1 MFKKIFKIILQH
13 KIIAV
18 IIALLVVGSSYF
30 GYKAIKGNNEA
41 TRYVLAAVEK
51 GTIIASVSGSGQ
63 VSASKEVVI
72 KSSNS
77 GEIIYVGVEKGQ
89 EVKEGTL
96 IAKIDQTDAL
106 KAVQDAEN
114 NLKSAQ
120 ITLEKIKGNELLRG
134 TREKAEEN
142 LKNAYSDG
150 FDAVV
155 DVFSGLPTMMDGLK
169 DINEGNVF
177 GSFSQWNIDYIANYL
192 QTYDSNTKQY
202 RDNTYNT
209 YQLAKNAYDENFNN
223 YKATSITSDN
233 DKIKPL
239 INETYEALKIISE
252 TLQNDNVLYQA
263 FRERLVNNGLTPNS
277 LLTTYLSKI
286 DTYITQT
293 NNYLSAILSAKN
305 NIQTQKENIINA
317 DYDIASQEIKVK
329 QAEDALLNSQ
339 EKLKECSIYAPFDGI
354 VAELN
359 ISKGGYVAEGGA
371 VATIITKDNLVEV
384 TLNEV
389 DAAKVKPAQ
398 KTTLTFDAIGD
409 LTLTGKILN
418 IDSIGTVS
426 QGVVSYNVEIVF
438 DAQDE
443 RIKPG
448 MTATAD
454 IIINA
459 KQDIL
464 VLPNNAIKSQGNS
477 YYVELV
483 EVPEEMKQQLLA
495 NVSGTI
501 LPKLPTSQT
510 VETGLSNDTYTE
522 IVSGLKEGDVV
533 ITSTIS
539 SNNTQSAQ
547 NIQSTRGFEM
557 PMMDGV
563 EIRR

>member
-1 MFKKIFKIILQH
+1 MLQKISKTISQH
-13 KIIAV
+13 KIITLL
-18 IIALLVVGSSYF
+18 IILLIIGGGYF
-30 GYKAIKGNNEA
+30 GYKTIKGNNKT

-63 VSASKEVVI
+63 VLASKEVII

-77 GEIIYVGVEKGQ
+77 GDIIDVGVEKGQ

-106 KAVQDAEN
+106 KAVQDSEN

-134 TREKAEEN
+134 TREKAEES
-142 LKNAYSDG
+142 LESAYNNG
-150 FDAVV
+150 FNAVV
-155 DVFSGLPTMMDGLK
+155 DVFSDLPTMMDGLK
-169 DINEGNVF
+169 DINLGNTL
-177 GSFSQWNIDYIANYL
+177 GSFNQWNIDYIANYL
-192 QTYDSNTKQY
+192 QAYDLNTKQY
-202 RDNTYNT
+202 RDNAYNA
-209 YQLAKNAYDENFNN
+209 YQLAKGAYDENLDT
-223 YKATSITSDN
+223 YKATSIKSDS
-233 DKIKPL
+233 DKIESL
-239 INETYEALKIISE
+239 INETYGTMSIISE

-263 FRERLVNNGLTPNS
+263 FRERLVSNGLTPSS

-293 NNYLSAILSAKN
+293 NSYLSALLSTKN

-329 QAEDALLNSQ
+329 QAEDALSNSQ
-339 EKLKECSIYAPFDGI
+339 EKLKECSIYSPFDGI

-359 ISKGGYVAEGGA
+359 IPKGGYVAEGGA
-371 VATIITKDNLVEV
+371 VATIITKSNLVEV

-398 KTTLTFDAIGD
+398 KTTLTFDAIAD
-409 LTLTGKILN
+409 LTLTGKVLN

-438 DAQDE
+438 DTQDE
-443 RIKPG
+443 RVKPG

-454 IIINA
+454 IIIDA
-459 KQDIL
+459 KQDVL

-477 YYVELV
+477 SYVELV
-483 EVPEEMKQQLLA
+483 EVSNEMKQQLLA

-501 LPKLPTSQT
+501 LPQAPKTQT

-522 IVSGLKEGDVV
+522 IISGLKEGDIV

-539 SNNTQSAQ
+539 SNNNQNTQST
-547 NIQSTRGFEM
+547 QSTRGFEM
-557 PMMDGV
+557 QMMEGGSP
-563 EIRR
+563 R

>member
-1 MFKKIFKIILQH
+1 MLQKISKTISQH
-13 KIIAV
+13 KIITPL
-18 IIALLVVGSSYF
+18 IILFIIGGGYF
-30 GYKAIKGNNEA
+30 GYKAIKSNNEA

-63 VSASKEVVI
+63 VSASKEVII

-106 KAVQDAEN
+106 KAVQDSEN

-120 ITLEKIKGNELLRG
+120 ITLEKMNGNELLRG

-142 LKNAYSDG
+142 LKNTYSDG
-150 FDAVV
+150 FNEAV

-169 DINEGNVF
+169 DINEGNAF
-177 GSFSQWNIDYIANYL
+177 GSFNQWNIDYIANYL

-202 RDNTYNT
+202 RDNAYNA
-209 YQLAKNAYDENFNN
+209 YQLAKGAYDENLDT
-223 YKATSITSDN
+223 YKATSIKSDS
-233 DKIKPL
+233 DKIESL
-239 INETYEALKIISE
+239 INETYETLKIISE

-263 FRERLVNNGLTPNS
+263 FRERLVSNGLTPNS

-293 NNYLSAILSAKN
+293 NNYLSALLSAKN

-359 ISKGGYVAEGGA
+359 ISKGEYVAEGGA

-389 DAAKVKPAQ
+389 DAAKVKPVQ

-443 RIKPG
+443 KIKPG

-477 YYVELV
+477 SYVELV

-501 LPKLPTSQT
+501 LPKLPTSQI

-539 SNNTQSAQ
+539 SNNTQSTQ
-547 NIQSTRGFEM
+547 SVQSTRGFEM
-557 PMMDGV
+557 PMMEGGSP
-563 EIRR
+563 R